1 MHRMLPAL
9 FFAILIHAIVLTVD
23 SSWLKRQASIAP
35 KAQVINMRLVER
47 APQQPAVI
55 RALPAPPVPLPNP
68 QQQPVQ
74 KKTVVQKPA
83 QKKQLVIPK
92 PKAPKPRQAE
102 PTQKRLP
109 APSLPPPAPML
120 ASVQP
125 SPEPSEPSSAA
136 IPLQSEN
143 DLPLLG
149 PASESPAKVEAAA
162 TAPATKTTA
171 VATVVMATPRY
182 SDNPPP
188 AYPSIARNRGYEGT
202 VVLQVFVR
210 EDGSVGDLKVGESSS
225 HRMLDRSAVKAVSRW
240 QFEPGMQAGKTVA
253 MWVRVPVKFSLQ

>member
-83 QKKQLVIPK
+83 QKKQLVIPNLK
-92 PKAPKPRQAE
+92 RPNPDRPNRRKNGFQRPRYLHR
-102 PTQKRLP
+102 PPCLP
-109 APSLPPPAPML
+109 RFNPVRNLPSLHL
-120 ASVQP
+120 LQYHCNLKTIYLCWDLLRNHQP
-125 SPEPSEPSSAA
+125 
-136 IPLQSEN
+136 
-143 DLPLLG
+143 
-149 PASESPAKVEAAA
+149 K
-162 TAPATKTTA
+162 
-171 VATVVMATPRY
+171 
-182 SDNPPP
+182 
-188 AYPSIARNRGYEGT
+188 
-202 VVLQVFVR
+202 
-210 EDGSVGDLKVGESSS
+210 
-225 HRMLDRSAVKAVSRW
+225 
-240 QFEPGMQAGKTVA
+240 
-253 MWVRVPVKFSLQ
+253 